1 MPNLTDLKCV
11 PCRGDSPAVPDSERG
26 ELLLQIPE
34 WIIVERDSVPRLERT
49 FRFKNFIQALAFT
62 NLVGELAEV
71 EGHHPLLQTEW
82 GKLKVSWWTHAIQDL
97 HQNDFI
103 MAAKTDELYSGFV
116 SH

>member
-11 PCRGDSPAVPDSERG
+11 PCRGDSPVVPDSERG

-34 WIIVERDSVPRLERT
+34 WIIVEGDGVPRLERT
-49 FRFKNFIQALAFT
+49 FRFKNFAQALAFT
-62 NLVGELAEV
+62 NLVGELAEG

-82 GKLKVSWWTHAIQDL
+82 GKVKVGWWTHAIHNL

-116 SH
+116 SL